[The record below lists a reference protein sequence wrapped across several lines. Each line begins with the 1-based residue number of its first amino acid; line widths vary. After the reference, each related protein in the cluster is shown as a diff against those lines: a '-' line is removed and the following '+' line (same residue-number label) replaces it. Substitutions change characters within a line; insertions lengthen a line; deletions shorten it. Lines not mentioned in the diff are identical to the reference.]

1 MKNAI
6 IYVRVSKE
14 EQARKDLKSSLEM
27 QKSKCLD
34 YCKQNNIK
42 PLKILQDVQSGGNDN
57 RIGFLELQRELET
70 GLYDVVVVYEIS
82 RISRIASTGL
92 EFANMLSRISVEFAS
107 IMQPK
112 ANKFLLGILFSV
124 AEEERTQG
132 SERTKTNKLAR
143 AKKGFYQ
150 GKAPFGYRN
159 SRDTLIIIEEEAEI
173 VREMYHEYIYSFSYS
188 KLGKLYDF
196 SVGTV
201 KSILTNKA
209 YTGWF
214 KYGEKVR
221 DNLFQKY
228 KKNKDVKY
236 YKGNYPAIIEEE
248 TYNKVQEAIGKRV
261 KINAQNPVILFSG
274 LVECECGSKMYQE
287 RKSKMY
293 KGEKRISY
301 YYKCNSCK
309 KSFNSKKEKIII
321 EAIKKYK
328 VEDKTP
334 ENSKKNNL
342 KILNKLKRELE
353 QLPAKK
359 ERITELHI
367 NGLMELEVVKE
378 KCKALDREKK
388 ELESKIKLYGTET
401 TATPQEVLDTKEKL
415 IYILENYNIENVG
428 DIRKVLRLLI
438 KKIKMNNIKKFDFS
452 IEL

>member
-14 EQARKDLKSSLEM
+14 EQAKKDLKSSLEM

-42 PLKILQDVQSGGNDN
+42 PLKILQDVQSGGDDN
-57 RIGFLELQRELET
+57 RTGFLELQKELET
-70 GLYDVVVVYEIS
+70 GLYDVVIVYEIS

-92 EFANMLSRISVEFAS
+92 EFANMLARIAVEFVS

-124 AEEERTQG
+124 AEEERTQC

-159 SRDTLIIIEEEAEI
+159 SQDTLIIIEQEAEI
-173 VREMYHEYIYSFSYS
+173 VREMYREYLNSFSYS

-196 SVGTV
+196 NVGSV
-201 KSILTNKA
+201 KSILTNRT

-221 DNLFQKY
+221 DNLFQNY
-228 KKNKDVKY
+228 KKSKNVKY

-248 TYNKVQEAIGKRV
+248 TFNKVQEAIKKRV
-261 KINAQNPVILFSG
+261 KINTQNPVILFSG

-287 RKSKMY
+287 KKSKIY

-309 KSFNSKKEKIII
+309 KSFNSTKEKIII
-321 EAIKKYK
+321 EAIKQYK

-334 ENSKKNNL
+334 ESNKKNNL

-353 QLPAKK
+353 QLPIKK
-359 ERITELHI
+359 ERLIELHV
-367 NGLMELEVVKE
+367 NGLMELEMVKE
-378 KCKALDREKK
+378 KCKALDKEK
-388 ELESKIKLYGTET
+388 EEIEDKIKLYKIETET
-401 TATPQEVLDTKEKL
+401 TTQEVLDIKEKL
-415 IYILENYNIENVG
+415 IYILENYNLENVG

-438 KKIKMNNIKKFDFS
+438 KKIKINDIKKFDFS